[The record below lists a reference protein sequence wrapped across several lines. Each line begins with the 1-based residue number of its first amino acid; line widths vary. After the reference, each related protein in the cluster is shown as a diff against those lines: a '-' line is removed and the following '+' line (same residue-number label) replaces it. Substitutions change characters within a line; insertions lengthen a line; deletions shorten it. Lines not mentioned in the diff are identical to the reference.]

1 MKKLFHIKF
10 TTDFNDSKTHYYEAG
25 KVYAFENPSRAMF
38 LEAMGNI
45 AINDYDGE
53 VSEPTI
59 MGARE
64 IPLRRFQDFNEDIV
78 EATVVEHQGFE
89 EISKVLEEAGNAL
102 SDIATEEV
110 VEESATEEVVEVP
123 ATEEEVVEEKPKAT
137 RTRKP
142 RTSK

>member
-1 MKKLFHIKF
+1 MKKLFHVKF
-10 TTDFNDSKTHYYEAG
+10 TTDFDDSKTHLYEAG
-25 KVYAFENPSRAMF
+25 KVYAFEKHSRAMF
-38 LEAMGNI
+38 LEAMGNTI
-45 AINDYDGE
+45 LTDYEGE
-53 VSEPTI
+53 VSEPTL

-64 IPLRRFQDFNEDIV
+64 IPLRRFQDFNEAIV

-110 VEESATEEVVEVP
+110 VEEP